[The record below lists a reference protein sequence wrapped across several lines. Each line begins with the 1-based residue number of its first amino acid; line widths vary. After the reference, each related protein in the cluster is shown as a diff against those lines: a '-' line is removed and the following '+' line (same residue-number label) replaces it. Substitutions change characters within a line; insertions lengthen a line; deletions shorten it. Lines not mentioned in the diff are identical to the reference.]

1 MRLPL
6 PAHFPDVDVPLE
18 TAATAVVSLVQT
30 GMPGTELHVIL
41 ANGYGMSLI
50 HGRPGAYNGEHT
62 VECQLAHF
70 PATLRDTGY
79 FRATGRVPGITTGNG
94 PGLQGWATGQ
104 WLASALAVLAALPPR
119 T

>member
-18 TAATAVVSLVQT
+18 TAASAVVSLVQT
-30 GMPGTELHVIL
+30 GLPGTELHVTL

-50 HGRPGAYNGEHT
+50 HGRPGIYSGEHT
-62 VECQLAHF
+62 VECMLAHF
-70 PATLRDTGY
+70 PDTDTGD
-79 FRATGRVPGITTGNG
+79 FRAIGRVPGIRTDAG
-94 PGLQGWATGQ
+94 PGLQGWATGP